1 MGGGGGMDLVGSINV
16 ETLQFPR
23 HVLHGIYLVDE
34 MVKSQGSRESSSSAR
49 KKEKPRKLFHE
60 SASKS
65 ASVTNQSDPGT
76 FDFLFIKRNFA
87 CITSSFSRPTC
98 HGLPIIAQAIM

>member
-1 MGGGGGMDLVGSINV
+1 M
-16 ETLQFPR
+16 FF
-23 HVLHGIYLVDE
+23 LVDE
-34 MVKSQGSRESSSSAR
+34 MVKLQGSRESSSSAR

-87 CITSSFSRPTC
+87 CIASSFSRPTC
-98 HGLPIIAQAIM
+98 HEVKCLLVCDSVDNKIYTRKMQRGAGK